1 MTDLSHR
8 FEAPVFAPER
18 ERMGRRWHV
27 IQSKFVSLFF
37 AFSITLLTNAT
48 QRRLLSLLQKIRS
61 VKP

>member
-8 FEAPVFAPER
+8 FEAHVFAPER

-37 AFSITLLTNAT
+37 AFSITTYIKL
-48 QRRLLSLLQKIRS
+48 K
-61 VKP
+61 